1 MKGVFF
7 MIVKKM
13 LLVAL
18 ALCLA
23 FAISCG
29 GDPEPAPN
37 PEPPPAPSTPAPT
50 PTPTQTPTPTPTPT
64 PQPATDIVLD
74 GAEFYTVV
82 RGDTLSIISKR
93 FYGNGYYYALIV
105 LGSGNLVSDIDLIE
119 PGMRLTIP
127 NLQRNLNNAGA
138 KARLKN
144 YLSDV
149 AVINSNRNRPEDAEE
164 IRRIANSL

>member
-1 MKGVFF
+1 MK
-7 MIVKKM
+7 IKKM
-13 LLVAL
+13 LLVVL
-18 ALCLA
+18 ALYWA
-23 FAISCG
+23 FVISCA
-29 GDPEPAPN
+29 GDPEPAP
-37 PEPPPAPSTPAPT
+37 PPPPPPVQETVSAVVAPPPAQETVSAIIAAPT
-50 PTPTQTPTPTPTPT
+50 TPPPPS
-64 PQPATDIVLD
+64 TDIVLD

-105 LGSGNLVSDIDLIE
+105 LGSGNLISDIDLIE

-127 NLQRNLNNAGA
+127 NLQRNLNSAGA
-138 KARLKN
+138 KTRLKN